1 MSKKQNK
8 TPTIDIITIV
18 ENNRITSVKYGIEK
32 VLMVQLDKMK
42 EKQK

>member
-8 TPTIDIITIV
+8 TPTIDIIAMV
-18 ENNRITSVKYGIEK
+18 ENNPITGVKYGIKK
-32 VLMVQLDKMK
+32 VLMVQLNKMN

>member
-18 ENNRITSVKYGIEK
+18 ENNRITGVKYGIEK